1 MVLSRRLHSVQ
12 PQIIVACCHVAQ
24 ATSLKYFGVTVS
36 LNLSWSAHIDNTCAK
51 ARKQLGLFYQ
61 HFHPAGRKA
70 LSRPYKIHCF
80 APAGLLCLCVGPHH
94 TTYINKLKVKQR
106 FAAKLDTGLWFPGC
120 QDPIQIMNWL
130 PLACC
135 MPKRA
140 KAAAVQT
147 YSAWFNH
154 TTLSIDSSPPP
165 FSQAPSVYGI
175 VLSYH
180 KNICPSSLLLPKC
193 CDTMEQAV
201 IWPHLCSLTSY
212 VKASFKLI

>member
-1 MVLSRRLHSVQ
+1 MPRPGSSWACSTNIFTLLAGKPCPGPTKSTVLPL
-12 PQIIVACCHVAQ
+12 
-24 ATSLKYFGVTVS
+24 LDY
-36 LNLSWSAHIDNTCAK
+36 SAYVWD
-51 ARKQLGLFYQ
+51 
-61 HFHPAGRKA
+61 
-70 LSRPYKIHCF
+70 
-80 APAGLLCLCVGPHH
+80 PHH

-106 FAAKLDTGLWFPGC
+106 FAAKLATGLWFPGC

-175 VLSYH
+175 VSSYH
-180 KNICPSSLLLPKC
+180 KNICPSSLLPKC

-201 IWPHLCSLTSY
+201 I
-212 VKASFKLI
+212 